1 MPTFNFNIIFDAFYG
16 ILVYLNHFFLNSIT
30 FDFGSSSVTPQ
41 TELSSC

>member
-30 FDFGSSSVTPQ
+30 FDFGRFKLAQ
-41 TELSSC
+41 HGA